1 MEIKPIVLESRCVDC
16 DVPVVFVGQMMLRCD
31 DCLFQFIVKAGEND

>member
-1 MEIKPIVLESRCVDC
+1 MANEPTVMESRCVDC

-31 DCLFQFIVKAGEND
+31 DCLFQFIVKAGENE